1 MIQIP
6 IPEPVEWIIR
16 KLEEAGFEA
25 YAVGGCVRDTI
36 LGRTPGD
43 WDITTSALPEQVKS
57 IFRRTIDTGIEHGTV
72 TVMIKHEGFE
82 VTTYRVDGDYQ
93 DGRHPTSVTFTPSLV
108 EDLKRR
114 DFTINAMAYRPGEGV
129 TDRQTAD
136 GLIDSADRQTADGL
150 LIHNAGCQT
159 ADKPAHADRGI
170 VDCFDGMSDLKNKI
184 IRCVGDP
191 EERFREDALR
201 MMRAVRFSAQ
211 LGFTIEENTKAA
223 IKKLAGNLRLI
234 SQERIQAELLK
245 LITSPHPDYIRT
257 AYETGITAIVLP
269 EFDRMMETPQR
280 NSFHALSVGE
290 HTIQSLLHVDA
301 DPILRLTMLFHDMG
315 KPDCLRIDDDGT
327 THFKQHALVGAD
339 IARDALR
346 RLKFDNYTIDNVT
359 ALVRWH
365 DAMRDCVS
373 TDSVRTDHPIA
384 NKRTIRRLVS
394 RIGRD
399 RFPWLMQVNLADNL
413 AKTEFAKQVH
423 LPALEAIQ
431 AAYEEIIAAED
442 CLTLKELAVCGKDLI
457 AMGIQPGKEIGRI
470 LGECLE
476 WVLDEPERNRK
487 EVLAEYV
494 KSLRN

>member
-6 IPEPVEWIIR
+6 IPEPVDWIIR

-36 LGRTPGD
+36 LERSPGD

-72 TVMIKHEGFE
+72 TVMIKQEGFE

-129 TDRQTAD
+129 
-136 GLIDSADRQTADGL
+136 
-150 LIHNAGCQT
+150 
-159 ADKPAHADRGI
+159 
-170 VDCFDGMSDLKNKI
+170 VDCFDGLSDLENKI

-211 LGFTIEENTKAA
+211 LGFTIEEKTKAA
-223 IKKLAGNLRLI
+223 IKKMAGNLRLI
-234 SQERIQAELLK
+234 SQERIQTELVK

-257 AYETGITAIVLP
+257 AYETGITAVVLP
-269 EFDRMMETPQR
+269 EFDRMMEVSQR
-280 NSFHALSVGE
+280 NLFHDLSVGE
-290 HTIQSLLHVDA
+290 NTIQSLLHVEP

-315 KPDCLRIDDDGT
+315 KPDCLRTDADGT
-327 THFKQHALVGAD
+327 THFKQHAFVGAD
-339 IARDALR
+339 ITHTALR
-346 RLKFDNYTIDNVT
+346 RLKFDNYTVDNVT
-359 ALVRWH
+359 ALVRYH
-365 DAMRDCVS
+365 DSMRDCVS
-373 TDSVRTDHPIA
+373 IGTEFPVARPRA
-384 NKRTIRRLVS
+384 IRRLVS

-399 RFPWLMQVNLADNL
+399 RFPWLMKVNLADNL
-413 AKTEFAKQVH
+413 AKTEWAAKVH
-423 LPALEAIQ
+423 LPALDAIRE
-431 AAYEEIIAAED
+431 AYEQIIAAED
-442 CLTLKELAVCGKDLI
+442 CLTLKELAIGGRDLI
-457 AMGIQPGKEIGRI
+457 AIGIQPGKEIGRI
-470 LGECLE
+470 LDACLE
-476 WVLDEPERNRK
+476 WVLDEPARNER
-487 EVLAEYV
+487 EVLLEYV
-494 KSLRN
+494 KTIK

>member
-1 MIQIP
+1 MIQIQ
-6 IPEPVEWIIR
+6 IPEPVEWIIG
-16 KLEEAGFEA
+16 KLNEAGFEA
-25 YAVGGCVRDTI
+25 YAVGGCVRDTL
-36 LGRTPGD
+36 LGRIPGD

-72 TVMIKHEGFE
+72 TVMIRHEGFE

-93 DGRHPTSVTFTPSLV
+93 DGRHPTSVTFTPSLI

-129 TDRQTAD
+129 
-136 GLIDSADRQTADGL
+136 
-150 LIHNAGCQT
+150 
-159 ADKPAHADRGI
+159 
-170 VDCFDGMSDLKNKI
+170 VDCFDGLADLKNKI

-211 LGFTIEENTKAA
+211 LGFTIEENTKNA
-223 IKKLAGNLRLI
+223 IKKMAGNLRLI
-234 SQERIQAELLK
+234 SKERIQAELLK

-290 HTIQSLLHVDA
+290 HTIQSLLHVEA

-315 KPDCLRIDDDGT
+315 KPDCLRIDADGT
-327 THFKQHALVGAD
+327 THFKQHAIVGAD
-339 IARDALR
+339 NTHDALR

-359 ALVRWH
+359 ALVRYH
-365 DAMRDCVS
+365 DHLRDCVAAGQIS
-373 TDSVRTDHPIA
+373 PVV
-384 NKRTIRRLVS
+384 NKRALRRLVS
-394 RIGRD
+394 QIGRE
-399 RFPWLMQVNLADNL
+399 RFPLLMEVNLADNL

-423 LPALEAIQ
+423 LPALDAVREAY
-431 AAYEEIIAAED
+431 AEIVEADD
-442 CLTLKELAVCGKDLI
+442 CLTLKELELGGKDLM
-457 AMGIQPGKEIGRI
+457 AMGIAPGKEIGRI

-487 EVLAEYV
+487 EMLVEYV
-494 KSLRN
+494 KTIQHEIR

>member
-1 MIQIP
+1 MIQIQ
-6 IPEPVEWIIR
+6 IPESVELIIK
-16 KLEEAGFEA
+16 KLEEHGFEA

-72 TVMIKHEGFE
+72 TVMIGQVGFE

-129 TDRQTAD
+129 
-136 GLIDSADRQTADGL
+136 
-150 LIHNAGCQT
+150 
-159 ADKPAHADRGI
+159 
-170 VDCFDGMSDLKNKI
+170 VDCFDGLADLENKI

-211 LGFTIEENTKAA
+211 LGFAIEEDTKTA
-223 IKKLAGNLRLI
+223 IKKMAGNLRLI
-234 SQERIQAELLK
+234 SKERIQAELLK

-269 EFDRMMETPQR
+269 EFDRMMETPQK

-315 KPDCLRIDDDGT
+315 KPDCLRIDADGT
-327 THFKQHALVGAD
+327 THFKQHAIVGAD
-339 IARDALR
+339 ITRNALR
-346 RLKFDNYTIDNVT
+346 SLKFDNHTIDNVT
-359 ALVRWH
+359 ALVRYH
-365 DAMRDCVS
+365 DSMRDCVAARQ
-373 TDSVRTDHPIA
+373 TPPVV
-384 NKRTIRRLVS
+384 NKRALRRLVS
-394 RIGRD
+394 NIGRE
-399 RFPWLMQVNLADNL
+399 RFPLLIEVNLADNL

-423 LPALEAIQ
+423 LPALDAVREA
-431 AAYEEIIAAED
+431 YREIVEADD
-442 CLTLKELAVCGKDLI
+442 CLTLKELELNGKDLM
-457 AMGIQPGKEIGRI
+457 AMGIAPGKEIGRI
-470 LGECLE
+470 LGACLE
-476 WVLDEPERNRK
+476 WVLDEPERNKK
-487 EVLAEYV
+487 ELLTEYV
-494 KSLRN
+494 KKMQE